1 MMGKPVIAGTRITV
15 ENILEK
21 LSFGET
27 IDQILKAYPRLTKE
41 AIFQA
46 LAFTADALR
55 ADIIYPIKESAQMVL
70 LADENIDKSA
80 NKSNAILMTF
90 DKDFGEMVFRRK
102 LVNKG
107 VILNDIPIQ
116 NDPKHGRLLL

>member
-1 MMGKPVIAGTRITV
+1 MSQIEKKYNLIVSDPSIMMGKPVIAGTRITV

-46 LAFTADALR
+46 LAFAADALR
-55 ADIIYPIKESAQMVL
+55 ADIIYPIKESA
-70 LADENIDKSA
+70 
-80 NKSNAILMTF
+80 
-90 DKDFGEMVFRRK
+90 
-102 LVNKG
+102 
-107 VILNDIPIQ
+107 
-116 NDPKHGRLLL
+116 